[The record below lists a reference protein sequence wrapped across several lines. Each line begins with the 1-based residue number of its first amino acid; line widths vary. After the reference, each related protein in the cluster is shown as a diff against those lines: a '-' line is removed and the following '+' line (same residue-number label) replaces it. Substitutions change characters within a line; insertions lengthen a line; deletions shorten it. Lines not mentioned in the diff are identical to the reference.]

1 MYFFF
6 FCISF
11 FARTRTGSCYFNMA
25 EKIPGG
31 PRRPSALLK
40 KFKKAADTVKQ
51 TQRFTTLKR
60 KSRLSNKFKESVLVQ
75 LSVKCIAWH
84 IICRVLT
91 TNSWEKEDL
100 RAGYMKHP
108 VRGMSP
114 SVIIRS
120 YSRITPSVRRPVAGS
135 THSKK
140 CFEFVDPMNECE
152 QKRRWTGCNVL
163 WVSEDATTLKEK
175 MTWWILSAARPTC

>member
-1 MYFFF
+1 MVSREPFGPVGTKVVGKLTWSRKLFFCINLCIF

-40 KFKKAADTVKQ
+40 KFKKAAETVKQ

-60 KSRLSNKFKESVLVQ
+60 KSRLSNKFKENVLVQ

-84 IICRVLT
+84 AICRVLT

-114 SVIIRS
+114 SDYPFIQQNNS
-120 YSRITPSVRRPVAGS
+120 QCTEASRRL
-135 THSKK
+135 
-140 CFEFVDPMNECE
+140 N
-152 QKRRWTGCNVL
+152 
-163 WVSEDATTLKEK
+163 TLKK
-175 MTWWILSAARPTC
+175 VFSVARPNEWMWTET